1 MSGGLTLLLTSPRV
15 AGGLLTWPA
24 WQALAQADLVLAR
37 DVQHEQAAALDEAAI
52 PWQCSEFD
60 QPRDIARQL
69 VDRARAGRSSGS
81 ARPTAIRGSPTP
93 SPPSSRGWPWTRIR
107 RRSRCWSAATTSPGA
122 RLLDLVAVMD
132 RLRSPGGC
140 PWDAAQTHESLTPYL
155 LEEAYEAVEAVESG
169 DRSALAEELGD
180 VLLQVV
186 FHARLA
192 QEDPQ
197 EPFDI
202 DDVAAGIVAKLV
214 RRHPHV
220 FAVPG
225 GPEPSRTRS
234 TTPEHV
240 EANWDRIKTAEKGR
254 QSVLDGIPVA
264 LPALARADAVLGRLD
279 RAGLAADVRPDSL
292 TSSGAGTKRAW
303 VARCSLWWSRRAAQA
318 VDAEAALRG
327 RRAPSR
333 GRRPRGP
340 SSARG
345 PDERLRRGRPATRS
359 AATARPSPG
368 SWTRCSRPTRS
379 GPASSAT
386 TATTRSCR
394 TSRVGGRAGPH
405 EHAR

>member
-1 MSGGLTLLLTSPRV
+1 M
-15 AGGLLTWPA
+15 LTWPA

-69 VDRARAGRSSGS
+69 VDRARAGSVVWLGS
-81 ARPTAIRGSPTP
+81 ADGDPGLTDALAAELSRVAVAEDPPPVEVLVGSHDV
-93 SPPSSRGWPWTRIR
+93 
-107 RRSRCWSAATTSPGA
+107 PGA

-186 FHARLA
+186 FHARPA
-192 QEDPQ
+192 EEDPQ

-220 FAVPG
+220 FADPK
-225 GPEPSRTRS
+225 TRARS
-234 TTPEHV
+234 DETGRAVTTPEHV

-254 QSVLDGIPVA
+254 RACWTASRSRCRRW
-264 LPALARADAVLGRLD
+264 PAPTPCW
-279 RAGLAADVRPDSL
+279 AGWTGPGWPPTYGLSPL
-292 TSSGAGTKRAW
+292 TSSGAGTKRVS
-303 VARCSLWWSRRAAQA
+303 VARCSLWWSRRAAQ
-318 VDAEAALRG
+318 E
-327 RRAPSR
+327 ST
-333 GRRPRGP
+333 RRPRCAPPCGVSRMSPAGP

-345 PDERLRRGRPATRS
+345 PDERLRRGDP
-359 AATARPSPG
+359 
-368 SWTRCSRPTRS
+368 
-379 GPASSAT
+379 
-386 TATTRSCR
+386 
-394 TSRVGGRAGPH
+394 
-405 EHAR
+405 